1 MKANNEIKTDNG
13 SITACEKEKRASCYS
28 HITINPPPDV
38 SAEDIKA
45 LRQSLKMT
53 QKTFAAIM
61 GVTNKAVEA
70 WENGTNTPG
79 GTARRMIGILLADS
93 SIPEK
98 YNIIAEE

>member
-1 MKANNEIKTDNG
+1 
-13 SITACEKEKRASCYS
+13 
-28 HITINPPPDV
+28 
-38 SAEDIKA
+38 
-45 LRQSLKMT
+45 MT

-98 YNIIAEE
+98 YNIIAAE

>member
-1 MKANNEIKTDNG
+1 MKVNDSMKNELGNI
-13 SITACEKEKRASCYS
+13 SACEKEMRTSCYS
-28 HITINPPPDV
+28 QITINPPPDV
-38 SAEDIKA
+38 SAEEIKA

-53 QKTFAAIM
+53 QRTFAAIM

-93 SIPEK
+93 TLPEK
-98 YNIIAEE
+98 YNIIAAE